1 MGIVSRKFVSRYIIP
16 CVFAACIIGFL
27 FSSCAMYD
35 PVAFGF
41 AEIGDEA
48 ELKTT
53 SATQVTIE
61 WDPPASPVKSYRIYY
76 REHDAVLWIF
86 LTEIPAADDPQHII
100 DFTTLGP
107 GTFDFGVSAVDY
119 SDQESDI
126 HTSLDVTA
134 DPSTGWYLLWKGG

>member
-1 MGIVSRKFVSRYIIP
+1 
-16 CVFAACIIGFL
+16 
-27 FSSCAMYD
+27 MYD

-41 AEIGDEA
+41 AEIGDDA
-48 ELKTT
+48 EVKIT
-53 SATQVTIE
+53 SATQITLE
-61 WDPPASPVKSYRIYY
+61 WDPPASSVKSYRIYY

-86 LTEIPAADDPQHII
+86 LTEITATDEPQYSI
-100 DFTTLGP
+100 DFAEMGP

-126 HTSLDVTA
+126 HTSLDITA